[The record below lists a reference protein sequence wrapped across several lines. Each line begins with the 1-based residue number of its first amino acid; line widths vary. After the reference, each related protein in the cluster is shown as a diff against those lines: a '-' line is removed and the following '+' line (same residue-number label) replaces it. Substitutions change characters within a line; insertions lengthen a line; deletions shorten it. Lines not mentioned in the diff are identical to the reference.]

1 MNSEWRF
8 TPEVSERICKH
19 MNEDH
24 MDAVESY
31 VRNVDRIKSVKMT
44 KLTTDSIEV
53 TIEIPFENP
62 LNSVIEARQA
72 LKDLIK

>member
-1 MNSEWRF
+1 VNSEWRF
-8 TPEVSERICKH
+8 TSEVSERICKH

-31 VRNVDRIKSVKMT
+31 VRDHVKSAKMT
-44 KLTTDSIEV
+44 KLSSESIEI
-53 TIEIPFENP
+53 TIEIPFPSP
-62 LNSVIEARQA
+62 LKDVSEARQA